1 MQKHLGRIAFV
12 VLLIAFLV
20 VVGWLTVRVVHLYRQ
35 GELRPTGGFHRTHP
49 RRTLTNPA
57 QIQSWMTFSYINT
70 VFNLPAGYLVSTLKM
85 QDARYPDLTIRQYAR
100 THDLNEHDVT
110 DTVEGSVSQYLQR
123 ATK

>member
-1 MQKHLGRIAFV
+1 
-12 VLLIAFLV
+12 
-20 VVGWLTVRVVHLYRQ
+20 
-35 GELRPTGGFHRTHP
+35 

-100 THDLNEHDVT
+100 THDLNERDVT